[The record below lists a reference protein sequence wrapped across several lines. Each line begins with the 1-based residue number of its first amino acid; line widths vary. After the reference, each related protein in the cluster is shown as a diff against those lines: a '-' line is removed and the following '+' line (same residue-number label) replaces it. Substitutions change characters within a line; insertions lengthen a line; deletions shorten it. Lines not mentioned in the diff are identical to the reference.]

1 MTKMFCDLPADI
13 ARAIVVKAIQLRHA
27 DRFEVVKNMFWPVF
41 AAFEDGRVP
50 SKRKERVVGVDGTRI
65 KMLHAEE
72 IEIGFGTIRSMRFV
86 VEKENKKEEYI
97 IEKIPGREYFLYH
110 VGGRSGHAKAIAT
123 ALKEFTGAE
132 VAAVF

>member
-1 MTKMFCDLPADI
+1 MFSDLPDDI

-50 SKRKERVVGVDGTRI
+50 SNRKERVVVVDGTRV
-65 KMLHAEE
+65 KMVHAEA

-97 IEKIPGREYFLYH
+97 IEKIPGREYFLCH
-110 VGGRSGHAKAIAT
+110 VGGRSGHVKAIAT
-123 ALKEFTGAE
+123 ALKEFTGTE